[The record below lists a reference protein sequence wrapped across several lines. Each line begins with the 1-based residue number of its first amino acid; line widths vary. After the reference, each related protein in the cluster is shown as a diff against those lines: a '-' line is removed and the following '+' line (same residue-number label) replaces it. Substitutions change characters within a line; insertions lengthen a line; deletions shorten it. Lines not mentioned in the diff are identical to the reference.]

1 MGTPH
6 FGCCGWERV
15 VEAKLRRNQQAEI
28 WLPAEKEHYRF
39 NVYVESVDG
48 VALFLL
54 ERPIHG

>member
-1 MGTPH
+1 MGAPIL
-6 FGCCGWERV
+6 GV
-15 VEAKLRRNQQAEI
+15 VDGKELSKLRRNQQAEI